1 METQAIVPGSLSAI
15 AAREGQSLAETFL
28 NADAVILVDTS
39 GSMMSGDSRGGRS
52 RYNVALEEL
61 AHLQAHMPGKL
72 AVIAF
77 SDSTVF
83 APGGQPPLLG
93 SGTNLAGA
101 LRFAKC
107 S

>member
-1 METQAIVPGSLSAI
+1 
-15 AAREGQSLAETFL
+15 
-28 NADAVILVDTS
+28 
-39 GSMMSGDSRGGRS
+39 
-52 RYNVALEEL
+52 
-61 AHLQAHMPGKL
+61 MPGKL